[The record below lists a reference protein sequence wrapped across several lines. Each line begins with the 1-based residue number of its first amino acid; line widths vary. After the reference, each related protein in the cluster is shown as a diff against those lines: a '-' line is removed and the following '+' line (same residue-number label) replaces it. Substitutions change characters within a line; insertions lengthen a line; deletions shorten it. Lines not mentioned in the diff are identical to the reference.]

1 MSSYP
6 GTITSGDNFIVADSG
21 LVVTDTTIEMV
32 NPFGFDAVKDFPFNA
47 HLPNFMHVLVTLR
60 RAKNAPDF
68 AEMLQTQ
75 NTGTLMAQWMVVDY
89 NMFKVGKPPPQNLLW
104 VIEQVPGAQHAE
116 DMSLSMRVHGF
127 WASANRPFFQGVRET
142 SGFANAQKSHGFLYS
157 AEDCPRCRIFK
168 GAAPGVNSLYDMR
181 GLINRNLYPIQ
192 ANEPFLPGHEISAR
206 FDLDPN
212 EPIPNGGIDSKI
224 VSNCMIKSL
233 TAQITSGPSHSFL
246 SPFKWTDESGKER
259 YPGFAHVGQ
268 PDLWNF
274 GWVQISPA
282 GSAGLFDV
290 DFC

>member
-1 MSSYP
+1 MGSSIARR
-6 GTITSGDNFIVADSG
+6 TARAVAFSR
-21 LVVTDTTIEMV
+21 
-32 NPFGFDAVKDFPFNA
+32 A
-47 HLPNFMHVLVTLR
+47 LP
-60 RAKNAPDF
+60 RAS
-68 AEMLQTQ
+68 TVC
-75 NTGTLMAQWMVVDY
+75 TY
-89 NMFKVGKPPPQNLLW
+89 
-104 VIEQVPGAQHAE
+104 
-116 DMSLSMRVHGF
+116 
-127 WASANRPFFQGVRET
+127 
-142 SGFANAQKSHGFLYS
+142 
-157 AEDCPRCRIFK
+157 
-168 GAAPGVNSLYDMR
+168 MR

-233 TAQITSGPSHSFL
+233 TAQITSGPSHMFL
-246 SPFKWTDESGKER
+246 NPFQWTDGGGKER
-259 YPGFAHVGQ
+259 FPGFAHVGQ